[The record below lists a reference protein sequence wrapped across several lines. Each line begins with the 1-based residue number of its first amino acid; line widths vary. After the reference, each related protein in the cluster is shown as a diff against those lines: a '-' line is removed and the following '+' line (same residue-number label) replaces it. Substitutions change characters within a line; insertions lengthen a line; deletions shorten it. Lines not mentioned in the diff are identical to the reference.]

1 MDKFD
6 YFLFLKKKYG
16 NILQNLNEISNSYQE
31 INSYEENEIEN
42 EKKTE
47 FFQDNKTAKQELF
60 FYKEQIQNIEN
71 QINNITTHIQNN
83 CEHHFIRDLIDIS
96 PEKSQHITYC
106 IICEKTD
113 S

>member
-6 YFLFLKKKYG
+6 YFLFLKKKYA
-16 NILQNLNEISNSYQE
+16 NILQNLNEISNSYE
-31 INSYEENEIEN
+31 EIEN
-42 EKKTE
+42 EQITFLFE
-47 FFQDNKTAKQELF
+47 HNKSAKQELF
-60 FYKEQIQNIEN
+60 FYKKQIQNIEN